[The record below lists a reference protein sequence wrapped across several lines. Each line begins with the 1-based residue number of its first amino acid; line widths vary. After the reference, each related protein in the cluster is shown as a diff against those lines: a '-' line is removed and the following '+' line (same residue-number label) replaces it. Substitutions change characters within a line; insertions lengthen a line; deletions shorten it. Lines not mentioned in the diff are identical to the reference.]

1 VREKTRDE
9 GGMGIASR
17 TAAYKLTDWKRLS
30 GLSKVTRGK
39 RKESEL
45 PTLELGALKSGS
57 YDLDLCGGRGSA
69 TSRVLSHEPDRGRFI

>member
-1 VREKTRDE
+1 
-9 GGMGIASR
+9 MGIASR
-17 TAAYKLTDWKRLS
+17 TAAHKLTDWKRLP
-30 GLSKVTRGK
+30 GLSKVTNLGK